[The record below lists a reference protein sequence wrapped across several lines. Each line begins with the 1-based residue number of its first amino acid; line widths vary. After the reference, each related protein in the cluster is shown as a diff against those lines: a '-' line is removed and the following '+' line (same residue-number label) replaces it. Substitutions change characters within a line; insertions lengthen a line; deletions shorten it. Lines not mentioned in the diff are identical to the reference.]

1 MSLKSIYKRAFRLY
15 KKLITS
21 SLTHKYWIYYQIL
34 FILNKRAPSKKFSKR
49 LLKASDYQLLQE
61 TN

>member
-1 MSLKSIYKRAFRLY
+1 MYISVYKKAFRIS

-34 FILNKRAPSKKFSKR
+34 FILNKRVASKKVSKK
-49 LLKASDYQLLQE
+49 LLKARDYQLIR
-61 TN
+61 

>member
-1 MSLKSIYKRAFRLY
+1 MFLKSIYKRAFRLY

-34 FILNKRAPSKKFSKR
+34 FILNKRAASKKVSKK
-49 LLKASDYQLLQE
+49 LLKARDYQLIR
-61 TN
+61 

>member
-1 MSLKSIYKRAFRLY
+1 MSISVYKKAGRIS

-34 FILNKRAPSKKFSKR
+34 YILNKKAPSKKFSKK